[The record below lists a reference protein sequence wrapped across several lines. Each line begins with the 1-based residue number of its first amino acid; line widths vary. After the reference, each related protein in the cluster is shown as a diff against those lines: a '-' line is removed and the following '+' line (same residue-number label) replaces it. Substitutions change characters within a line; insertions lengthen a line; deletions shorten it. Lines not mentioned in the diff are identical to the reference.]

1 MEKQTIKLTTKQVEI
16 IQSILGTKKKL
27 SDEWA
32 AVELRENEIVTV
44 ICESAGITSS
54 AGIEFK
60 DNTLVVPIPSKVEKV
75 EEIKEVEAE
84 VVA

>member
-16 IQSILGTKKKL
+16 IQSILGIKKKL

-44 ICESAGITSS
+44 ICESAGITPSV
-54 AGIEFK
+54 GIEFK
-60 DNTLVVPIPSKVEKV
+60 DNTLVVPIPPKVEKV